1 MCSTSILLLTLR
13 AKAGPRPLSC
23 LLQQLGILAE
33 LEKKGLLL
41 FLDEPTWRCVL
52 SSCVAVGGTLTR
64 QIAWTVYDCLTAL
77 NVPFSSETYGA
88 FYHAVNA
95 VKIRDPSTANDELDA
110 YLYLE
115 EMGLAWFYQR
125 SAIDSSATNG
135 SVSSS
140 RAHTN
145 TSSSPKSRASSKA
158 SPQTTRQ
165 PQTSSS
171 SSGVFSFFSRSK
183 APIDSPS
190 LVRRTEAVSSTT
202 RSFRLQKAYLG
213 AASFHQ
219 PIEFISFP
227 TPLRRSVTAS
237 YATGVSGYFT
247 TLCTQLQVRM
257 SKLHEDART
266 LNTSL
271 FNTPNSDRN
280 NPPIHTPLNLKSCSI
295 ALAREEEPVSA
306 LSKDRSNPSTPATVR
321 PKTLADDY
329 SDNESDHNSNPS
341 VDSGDGG
348 SLNDDTRSSN
358 TDFIPDHFDSD
369 DELVKAV
376 GRNSADSSKQITRTI
391 SSPIKARAP
400 PTAASY
406 HSPVR
411 SKAIQNQPSAD
422 APLPGRVSFGPES
435 SLKVSIPT
443 LPKPVISVQKAHAQ
457 VLSPNDGD
465 QVLSLQSQ
473 ILDIMRNNI
482 STVIGV
488 HTHNQCSCGYS
499 LLDDEL
505 QALAMYNP
513 QAWPVNRGS
522 KPFTSTSY
530 LSSIECIC
538 PQCSTTFIPQLHIH
552 CYVKRPPTWRDRDT
566 ALDVSLPYDVDLE
579 SLWESN
585 VGYLTARE
593 VYSQMEELV
602 SKCGPVAIDPYF
614 ILKCSPNLY
623 WSLVLHSVRI
633 GLPTGLKAA
642 NLTAT
647 SGLTNAS
654 LANDSYAMQ
663 AVCSPL
669 VIGWQEQVVQARAR
683 HLFSCGASDQELRL
697 GDVFF
702 GADEDS
708 LAALNEIGGLL
719 DGTISST
726 RKAILQYRQHLH
738 ILHHLFTPS
747 LGTSNGPVEGG
758 IPHTPTTPT
767 RDTVGTTPRELFIGL
782 LLLAHY
788 FERTSWVSVDGA
800 RRMPEVCVTE
810 IYT

>member
-13 AKAGPRPLSC
+13 AKTVTRPMSC

-33 LEKKGLLL
+33 LESKSLLPL
-41 FLDEPTWRCVL
+41 IDESTWRCVFT
-52 SSCVAVGGTLTR
+52 SCVAVGGTLAR
-64 QIAWTVYDCLTAL
+64 LIAWTVYDCMTAL
-77 NVPFSSETYGA
+77 NVPLSSETYGA
-88 FYHAVNA
+88 LYHAVNS
-95 VKIRDPSTANDELDA
+95 VKIRDAGTANDEVDA

-125 SAIDSSATNG
+125 SAIDSSASHG
-135 SVSSS
+135 SLASS

-145 TSSSPKSRASSKA
+145 TPSSPKSRASSIA

-183 APIDSPS
+183 ASIDAPS
-190 LVRRTEAVSSTT
+190 LVRRTEAVSFTT
-202 RSFRLQKAYLG
+202 RSFRLQKASFG

-227 TPLRRSVTAS
+227 TPLHRSVTAS
-237 YATGVSGYFT
+237 YATGVSAYFT
-247 TLCTQLQVRM
+247 ALCTQLQMRI

-271 FNTPNSDRN
+271 FNTSSLDRN
-280 NPPIHTPLNLKSCSI
+280 NPPIHTPIILNSRSI
-295 ALAREEEPVSA
+295 ALARDDEPVSA
-306 LSKDRSNPSTPATVR
+306 LSKDRSNPSTPAPIR

-329 SDNESDHNSNPS
+329 SENESDHNSNPS

-348 SLNDDTRSSN
+348 SLNDGTRSSN
-358 TDFIPDHFDSD
+358 TDFILDHFDSD

-376 GRNSADSSKQITRTI
+376 GRNSADSGKQITRTI
-391 SSPIKARAP
+391 SSPIKSRTSAA
-400 PTAASY
+400 AASH

-411 SKAIQNQPSAD
+411 TKAIKTTSAAD
-422 APLPGRVSFGPES
+422 NLLPDRVSFGPES
-435 SLKVSIPT
+435 ALKVGIPA
-443 LPKPVISVQKAHAQ
+443 LPKPAITVHKAQEQLISP
-457 VLSPNDGD
+457 SDGD

-505 QALAMYNP
+505 QALAMCNP
-513 QAWPVNRGS
+513 QAWPFNSDSKRAVN
-522 KPFTSTSY
+522 TTSY
-530 LSSIECIC
+530 LSSSEYIC
-538 PQCSTTFIPQLHIH
+538 PGCSTTFIPQLYVH

-566 ALDVSLPYDVDLE
+566 TLDESLPYDVDLE
-579 SLWESN
+579 SICETR
-585 VGYLTARE
+585 VRYLTCRE
-593 VYSQMEELV
+593 VYNQMEELV
-602 SKCGPVAIDPYF
+602 SKCGSVVIDPYF
-614 ILKCSPNLY
+614 LLKNSPDLY

-633 GLPTGLKAA
+633 GLPTGLRAA
-642 NLTAT
+642 NLTVT

-654 LANDSYAMQ
+654 LASDSYAMQ
-663 AVCSPL
+663 AICSPI
-669 VIGWQEQVVQARAR
+669 VIGWQELIVQARAR

-708 LAALNEIGGLL
+708 LAVLYEIGGLL
-719 DGTISST
+719 DGTVSSM
-726 RKAILQYRQHLH
+726 RRAMLQYKQHLH
-738 ILHHLFTPS
+738 IIHHYFAPS
-747 LGTSNGPVEGG
+747 LDPSNGSVKGVL
-758 IPHTPTTPT
+758 PHTPTASV
-767 RDTVGTTPRELFIGL
+767 RGTASTMPRELFIGL

-800 RRMPEVCVTE
+800 RRMPEVSHMLL
-810 IYT
+810 